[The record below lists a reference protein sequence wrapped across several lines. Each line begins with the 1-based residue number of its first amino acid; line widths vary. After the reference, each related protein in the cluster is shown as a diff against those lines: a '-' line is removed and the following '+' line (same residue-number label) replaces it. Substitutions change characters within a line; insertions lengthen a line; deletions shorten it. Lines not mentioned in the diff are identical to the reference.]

1 MMHRAAD
8 SVANWLVKGN
18 AIGEEEAELYSYA
31 MYSFLITSIPL
42 ILSIVVGTFMNM
54 LLESIL
60 FIAPFVIIRKY
71 SGGFHLKSPT
81 VCLIVSTGIIA
92 VFLLCIKFVLKYE
105 FYPVALILAILSA
118 ILLFIKSPIDSE
130 ARKLSDRETIVF
142 GKIAKSMV
150 VIFLAVTFILTGF
163 HIYRIAI
170 PISFGIILPGALQ
183 VPCCFIKHKD

>member
-8 SVANWLVKGN
+8 SVANWLVKVN
-18 AIGEEEAELYSYA
+18 AIEEEEAELYSYA
-31 MYSFLITSIPL
+31 MYSFLLTSIPL
-42 ILSIVVGTFMNM
+42 ILSIVVGTLMNM

-81 VCLIVSTGIIA
+81 VCLFISTGIIA
-92 VFLLCIKFVLKYE
+92 VFLHCIKFVLKYE
-105 FYPVALILAILSA
+105 LYPVALIFAILSA

-130 ARKLSDRETIVF
+130 ARKLSERETIVF
-142 GKIAKSMV
+142 GKIAKTMV
-150 VIFLAVTFILTGF
+150 IIFLAVTFILTGF

>member
-1 MMHRAAD
+1 MMHRVSNA
-8 SVANWLVKGN
+8 VANWLLKVN
-18 AIGEEEAELYSYA
+18 AIGEEDKELYSYA
-31 MYSFLITSIPL
+31 MYSVLFTSIPL
-42 ILSIVVGTFMNM
+42 LLSTAVGLLMNM

-81 VCLIVSTGIIA
+81 VCLFISTGIIA
-92 VFLLCIKFVLKYE
+92 VFLFCIKLVLKYE
-105 FYPVALILAILSA
+105 LYPVALILAILSA

-130 ARKLSDRETIVF
+130 ARKLSERETIVF
-142 GKIAKSMV
+142 GKIAKTMV
-150 VIFLAVTFILTGF
+150 VIFLAVTFILAGF

-170 PISFGIILPGALQ
+170 PISFGIILPGVLQ